1 MKEILLFNIFTKI
14 VSELRLFTKLAE
26 ILITSFYKDNM
37 NYNFTKFFIT
47 ALSTSYILIVGLI
60 IRDSYFNSTVVK
72 DISMITT
79 SFFTLIIAILLYD
92 RFNYRKIIFEKKIEL
107 VLRLL
112 EKLKATR
119 IQVSY
124 EKKDVRSTAGIL
136 AINRL
141 DIARYQKNSYLN
153 PNAFVSFELPVRKYW
168 MEITDLKNNPY
179 MPKEI
184 SKSLDFLDFN
194 SLEMISENPIYI
206 AENFRLSI
214 NNNPVN
220 LLSLENWAKMETDM
234 SFYDF
239 TNGYLN
245 SFNQIE
251 KWIDK
256 HSNFKAELN
265 I

>member
-1 MKEILLFNIFTKI
+1 
-14 VSELRLFTKLAE
+14 
-26 ILITSFYKDNM
+26 M
-37 NYNFTKFFIT
+37 NYNFTKIFIA
-47 ALSTSYILIVGLI
+47 ALSFFYIIIVGLI
-60 IRDSYFNSTVVK
+60 IRDSFFNSAVVK

-107 VLRLL
+107 VLKLL

-119 IQVSY
+119 IHVAY
-124 EKKDVRSTAGIL
+124 EKKDVKSMYGVL
-136 AINRL
+136 EINKS
-141 DIARYQKNSYLN
+141 DISRFQKNKSLN
-153 PNAFVSFELPVRKYW
+153 PNAFVIFELQVRNYW
-168 MEITDLKNNPY
+168 KEITDLKNNPY

-194 SLEMISENPIYI
+194 SLEIISNNPIYI
-206 AENFRLSI
+206 KENFRLSI
-214 NNNPVN
+214 NNNPEN
-220 LLSLENWAKMETDM
+220 LLSLDKWNKTETDM
-234 SFYDF
+234 SFIDF